1 MSIFHVFGAAVSAAH
16 SAIEGLASLSAPLA
30 GGLSVALAIVLFTLL
45 VRLAIS
51 PLTYLQVRSGRRR
64 ESLAPELAGL
74 REKHAGD
81 PSRLAAETLAL
92 HRNHGISPFAGL
104 LPGLIQW
111 PFFMVMYRVA
121 YQAPAGA
128 LFGVPLSAHLTAGL
142 PVFAV
147 LLLIAGVVAWFSSK
161 RLAPKRL
168 APKRPAPKRPASSPA
183 ASSLNS
189 PLLRFLPF
197 LTVLTVAWLPLAGA
211 LYLVTSTTWTVFEQA
226 FWRWPVFMGN
236 S

>member
-51 PLTYLQVRSGRRR
+51 PLTYLQIRSGRRR

-74 REKHAGD
+74 REKHADD

-92 HRNHGISPFAGL
+92 HRTHGISPFAGL

-128 LFGVPLSAHLTAGL
+128 LFGVPLSAHLAAGL

-147 LLLIAGVVAWFSSK
+147 LLLIAGVVARFSSK
-161 RLAPKRL
+161 RLTPKRL
-168 APKRPAPKRPASSPA
+168 ASSPGG
-183 ASSLNS
+183 SSLNS

-226 FWRWPVFMGN
+226 FWRRPVFMGN

>member
-1 MSIFHVFGAAVSAAH
+1 MSIFHAFGAAVSAAH

-30 GGLSVALAIVLFTLL
+30 GGFSVALAIVLFTLL

-51 PLTYLQVRSGRRR
+51 PLTYLQIRSGRRR

-142 PVFAV
+142 PVFAF

-161 RLAPKRL
+161 RS
-168 APKRPAPKRPASSPA
+168 APKRPASSPA

-226 FWRWPVFMGN
+226 FWRRPVFTGN